1 MATAATHTASDAF
14 NRFVEGEERTRYSS
28 VPSEKREFWD
38 SFGEDPKGPDAD
50 KKDFW
55 DSFGGADEAGSNKTS
70 IGTSAMKS
78 KGSASTPLKK
88 DDEWSEW

>member
-1 MATAATHTASDAF
+1 M
-14 NRFVEGEERTRYSS
+14 EGEERTRYSS
-28 VPSEKREFWD
+28 IPSEKQEFWD
-38 SFGEDPKGPDAD
+38 SFGADPKGPDAD

-55 DSFGGADEAGSNKTS
+55 DSFGGADQAASNGTS

-78 KGSASTPLKK
+78 KGPAAPLKK